1 MTIEWKS
8 VSAIAAVA
16 AVLVGIG
23 MWAGDSAGP
32 AKLNR
37 QAITV
42 NANAIAVNAN
52 AIADNRKQRKD
63 DAKVA
68 REARDALIELT
79 VSVKHMTRAFE
90 RSSRSRER

>member
-8 VSAIAAVA
+8 VSAIAGVA

-23 MWAGDSAGP
+23 MWAGDTAGP
-32 AKLNR
+32 AKLNA
-37 QAITV
+37 QSIQV
-42 NANAIAVNAN
+42 NANAIQANVNAL
-52 AIADNRKQRKD
+52 AEIREQRKD

-79 VSVKHMTRAFE
+79 ASVKHMTRAFE